1 MESYEPGPPAC
12 FLVDRMAEVEK
23 TVLDALSALT
33 EKLVVL
39 EKKVDSYSGEVG
51 KV

>member
-1 MESYEPGPPAC
+1 MESYEPGPPAR